1 MSKPL
6 LIDDASLNIFERYLP
21 KMEEV
26 LFKMRKFDLDK
37 FIKITNYYNKNKVLT
52 KNQYRAFKHYCKV
65 YGVDIPN
72 SLYYM
77 LED

>member
-1 MSKPL
+1 MSRPD
-6 LIDDASLNIFERYLP
+6 LIDSISLNIFEKYLP
-21 KMEEV
+21 SLEQIM
-26 LFKMRKFDLDK
+26 FKMHKFDLDK
-37 FIKITNYYNKNKVLT
+37 FIKINNYYNRYKVLT

-65 YGVDIPN
+65 YGVPIPN